1 MAASMSNGTVRVL
14 FVCLGNICR
23 SPMAEAVFRE
33 LVDKSNLRDQIE
45 IQSAGTGSW
54 HAGERAHRG
63 TREVLSRHGID
74 PNGLIAKQVSQD
86 MLDNADYVIAM
97 DSQNVADLRR
107 LDYRGALSGKLHR
120 LLDFAPAGFPQDV
133 PDPYYDD
140 RFEYV
145 YELVD
150 AGSRGLLAH
159 IRKTHRL

>member
-1 MAASMSNGTVRVL
+1 MIKVI
-14 FVCLGNICR
+14 FICLGNICR
-23 SPMAEAVFRE
+23 SPMAEAVFQN
-33 LVDKSNLRDQIE
+33 LVSEAGLAGEIE
-45 IQSAGTGSW
+45 VDSAGVADW
-54 HAGERAHRG
+54 HSGEMADRRALAVLRQHAIPYAGRSRQVLPEDLRG
-63 TREVLSRHGID
+63 F
-74 PNGLIAKQVSQD
+74 
-86 MLDNADYVIAM
+86 DYVIAM

-159 IRKTHRL
+159 ICKTHRL